1 MPEPAQRQIL
11 LLGHRGARQHAPEN
25 TFAAF
30 DLALAQQ
37 ADGFEFDVRCS
48 RDLHSVICHDS
59 RFCRLAI
66 RRSTLKQIRAACS
79 SPKTVPPSLRG
90 VLERYGPQAFLN
102 IEVKVRGMEEA
113 VIREVRRASLQRYF
127 ISSFLPGVVRRL
139 HALDP
144 STVLGALAQTS
155 WQLRRWHRLPVQYV
169 VPHYNLLS
177 RRLVRKLHD
186 AGKLVVTWTVN
197 DPRKMLRAAALGVDG
212 IISDDPVLLVRTLG
226 GKASARPTASSGP

>member
-1 MPEPAQRQIL
+1 MPPQIL

-30 DLALAQQ
+30 DLALAQH

-48 RDLHSVICHDS
+48 RDLQTVICHDPQF
-59 RFCRLAI
+59 RRLAV
-66 RRSTLKQIRAACS
+66 RRSTLKQIRAACA
-79 SPKTVPPSLRG
+79 SPKAIPPSLRG

-113 VIREVRRASLQRYF
+113 VIREVRRARLRRYF

-139 HALDP
+139 HGLDP
-144 STVLGALAQTS
+144 SLELGALAQTR
-155 WQLRRWHRLPVQYV
+155 WQLRRWHRLPVHYV

-212 IISDDPVLLVRTLG
+212 IISDDPALLVKTLAG
-226 GKASARPTASSGP
+226 RAATLPQA

>member
-1 MPEPAQRQIL
+1 MPGQRTIL
-11 LLGHRGARQHAPEN
+11 LLGHRGARRHAPEN

-30 DLALAQQ
+30 DLALAQH

-48 RDLHSVICHDS
+48 CDLQTVICHDS
-59 RFCRLAI
+59 QFRRLAI
-66 RRSTLKQIRAACS
+66 RRSTLKEIRAACA
-79 SPKTVPPSLRG
+79 SPKVIPPSLRG
-90 VLERYGPQAFLN
+90 VLERYGPRAFLN
-102 IEVKVRGMEEA
+102 IEVKVRGMEET
-113 VIREVRRASLQRYF
+113 VVREVRRSRLPRYF

-144 STVLGALAQTS
+144 SLVLGALAQTH
-155 WQLRRWHRLPVQYV
+155 WQLRRWHRLPARYV

-186 AGKLVVTWTVN
+186 AGRLVVTWTVN

-212 IISDDPVLLVRTLG
+212 IISDDPALLVKTLG
-226 GKASARPTASSGP
+226 DRASTLPSASSLV